1 MKQKILF
8 LYYQLL
14 GGLARRYLKKHNP
27 YIIGINGSVG
37 KTSCRMIITQTL
49 QHFFPTLKISTSSKN
64 FNGELGLSLSIFEIE
79 SWSPNPIIFLWVLI
93 KTSWKLLFG
102 KKPYDIIVLE
112 YGIDRPKEME
122 FLVSIAKPDIGVFT
136 AIDAVH
142 SEQFGDPAA
151 IAHEEVKMI
160 KNTKEIA
167 FLNFNDNYAM
177 QLAKHI
183 DIDTFTYQT
192 EGHKTKSDIYFDNI
206 VFEKTNEIPNS
217 EFNLW
222 IKEKKHTITTNL
234 FGKSNYGY
242 IGVALAIA
250 DIVGYKASKKF
261 FKSMENYHKKDFAS
275 NLSLNY
281 ILQPGRFSVFPGIQN
296 TILFDSTYNASPLS
310 MKSIIST
317 VWSLKQELYKERPL
331 WLVLGDMRELG
342 DFTEREHR
350 LLAAYVSQVAD
361 RIFLIGE
368 QMTSVMADE
377 LNKIG
382 YEPSKMYRFSNC
394 LETSSILKKMLA
406 NKEFEDN
413 APLLV
418 LKGSQNTIFLEETV
432 KELLKNKDDAR
443 FLTRQ
448 SKWWLRKKKRCFLC
462 W

>member
-1 MKQKILF
+1 M
-8 LYYQLL
+8 
-14 GGLARRYLKKHNP
+14 
-27 YIIGINGSVG
+27 
-37 KTSCRMIITQTL
+37 
-49 QHFFPTLKISTSSKN
+49 
-64 FNGELGLSLSIFEIE
+64 SLSIFEIE
-79 SWSPNPIIFLWVLI
+79 SWSPNPLNFIWVVL
-93 KTSWKLLFG
+93 KTSFKLLFG

-122 FLVSIAKPDIGVFT
+122 FLISIAKPDIGIFT

-151 IAHEEVKMI
+151 IAREEVKMI
-160 KNTKEIA
+160 QNTKEIA
-167 FLNFNDNYAM
+167 FLNFNDEYAL
-177 QLAKHI
+177 QLEKQI
-183 DIDTFTYQT
+183 DIDHFTYQT
-192 EGHKTKSDIYFDNI
+192 QGHSKKSDIYFDDI
-206 VFEKTNEIPNS
+206 VFGKTNEIPNS
-217 EFNLW
+217 EFNLY
-222 IKEKKHTITTNL
+222 IKGKKHTITTNL

-242 IGVALAIA
+242 IGVAIAIA
-250 DIVGYKASKKF
+250 DIVRYKASKNF
-261 FKSMENYHKKDFAS
+261 FGGKENQHKKEFA
-275 NLSLNY
+275 NKLSLDY
-281 ILQPGRFSVFPGIQN
+281 TLQPGRFSIFSGIN
-296 TILFDSTYNASPLS
+296 KTILFDSTYNASPLS

-361 RIFLIGE
+361 RIFLLGE

-377 LNKIG
+377 LNKIW

-394 LETSSILKKMLA
+394 LETASILKKMLA

-418 LKGSQNTIFLEETV
+418 FKGSQNTIFLEETV
-432 KELLKNKDDAR
+432 KELLENKDDAK

>member
-14 GGLARRYLKKHNP
+14 GSLARRYLKKHTP

-37 KTSCRMIITQTL
+37 KTSCRMIVAQTL

-79 SWSPNPIIFLWVLI
+79 SWSPNPLTFIWVILRA
-93 KTSWKLLFG
+93 TFTLLFG

-122 FLVSIAKPDIGVFT
+122 FLVSIAQPNIGIFT

-151 IAHEEVKMI
+151 IAREEVKMI

-167 FLNFNDNYAM
+167 FLNHNDDYAM
-177 QLAKHI
+177 QLAKQI
-183 DIDTFTYQT
+183 DIDMFSYQT
-192 EGHKTKSDIYFDNI
+192 EWHTKKSDIYFDDI
-206 VFEKTNEIPNS
+206 TFTKTNELPTS
-217 EFNLW
+217 EFSLF
-222 IKEKKHTITTNL
+222 IKEKKYSLTTNL

-242 IGVALAIA
+242 IWVALAIA
-250 DIVGYKASKKF
+250 DIIWYKVSKGYFSWTPLHKEDIPKK
-261 FKSMENYHKKDFAS
+261 
-275 NLSLNY
+275 LSLEY
-281 ILQPGRFSVFPGIQN
+281 TLQPGRFSIFPGIN
-296 TILFDSTYNASPLS
+296 KTILFDSTYNASPLS

-317 VWSLKQELYKERPL
+317 VWSLQQELYQDHPL

-342 DFTEREHR
+342 DLTEREHR

-361 RIFLIGE
+361 RIFLLGE
-368 QMTSVMADE
+368 WMTSVMADE
-377 LNKIG
+377 LGKIG
-382 YEPSKMYRFSNC
+382 YDITKIYRFSNAM
-394 LETSSILKKMLA
+394 ETASILKKMIS
-406 NKEFEDN
+406 NKDLEFTP
-413 APLLV
+413 PLIV
-418 LKGSQNTIFLEETV
+418 FKGSQNTIFLEETV
-432 KELLKNKDDAR
+432 KALLQHDHHKHH
-443 FLTRQ
+443 LTRQ
-448 SKWWLRKKKRCFLC
+448 SKWWLRKKKKCFLC